1 MLVHERQAS
10 VSASQRALL
19 KEVMEEEALA
29 SRNVKKDEAALTE
42 REREELS
49 KEKDRLRKSGL
60 EVPGDGGGVAR
71 RGSWLESV
79 HEMARGP
86 SVRRPTVEE

>member
-1 MLVHERQAS
+1 
-10 VSASQRALL
+10 LL

-42 REREELS
+42 RERGELG

-60 EVPGDGGGVAR
+60 EVPGDAGGVGVAR

-86 SVRRPTVEE
+86 SVRRPTLEE

>member
-1 MLVHERQAS
+1 M
-10 VSASQRALL
+10 

-29 SRNVKKDEAALTE
+29 SRNVRKDEAALTE
-42 REREELS
+42 KEREELN
-49 KEKDRLRKSGL
+49 KEKDRSRKSGL
-60 EVPGDGGGVAR
+60 EVPSDGGGVVG

-86 SVRRPTVEE
+86 SVRRPTAE

>member
-29 SRNVKKDEAALTE
+29 SRNVRKDEAALTE
-42 REREELS
+42 KEREELN
-49 KEKDRLRKSGL
+49 KEKDRSRKSGL
-60 EVPGDGGGVAR
+60 EVPSDGGGVAR
-71 RGSWLESV
+71 RGSWLSV
-79 HEMARGP
+79 HEMARGA
-86 SVRRPTVEE
+86 SVRRPTAE